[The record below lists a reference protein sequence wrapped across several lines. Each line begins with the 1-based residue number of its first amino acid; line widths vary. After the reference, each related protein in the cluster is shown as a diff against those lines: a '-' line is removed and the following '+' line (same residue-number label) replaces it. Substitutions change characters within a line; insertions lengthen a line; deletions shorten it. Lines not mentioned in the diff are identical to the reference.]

1 MELIWYD
8 NERKQWK
15 AMIADRQRPDGY
27 DSRVPMFCETSEGL
41 RDYLEMKNHGGN
53 HLSWH
58 HKFNTEF
65 NRDQIYGYTDEELN
79 IQIRANHFLDRFK
92 INKYWK
98 RRNRGM
104 QKRTVE

>member
-15 AMIADRQRPDGY
+15 PNTVTTKDKQKII
-27 DSRVPMFCETSEGL
+27 PMFCDTSEGL
-41 RDYLEMKNHGGN
+41 RDYLERKNHGGN

-58 HKFNTEF
+58 YRFDTEF
-65 NRDQIYGYTDEELN
+65 NRDVIHGYTGEELT
-79 IQIRANHFLDRFK
+79 ILIRANHFLDRFK
-92 INKYWK
+92 INQYWK

-104 QKRTVE
+104 QKRRKNGLG